1 MGLCR
6 GLPGVMGREPSVCWL
21 ALNGAA
27 RVHLGPCLQ
36 DEREAQE
43 ETGGLTVRN
52 GVESKAG
59 ALQALCPRLARRAE
73 GPLMVS
79 TGPSSPKSLRR
90 GLVDG
95 RRDLIKT
102 LGNYLVTS
110 PTTLTT

>member
-1 MGLCR
+1 MQRPPWGDGEEAFR
-6 GLPGVMGREPSVCWL
+6 LPASLEWGSAGSPW
-21 ALNGAA
+21 AL
-27 RVHLGPCLQ
+27 R

-43 ETGGLTVRN
+43 ETGGLRVRN

-59 ALQALCPRLARRAE
+59 ALQALRPRLARQAE

-79 TGPSSPKSLRR
+79 AGPSSPKSLRR